1 MKPCNTCTKRNLVCD
16 YLSGHGH
23 GGQGEIVVSGSSP
36 NKRRK
41 STPDTMGSDEGSAPK
56 RMRFTGG
63 DVRTGPPSQQ
73 QQQQQ
78 PGADTTEP
86 SRLLGLPTPIPG
98 PPAPGQPEADG
109 DAEPEQ
115 EVQSRQSTVSGAD
128 EVAEVYTETRM
139 LQDPTGRL
147 LYLGDSATLSYLQFI
162 RMIVESVDGPSQF
175 TMDPSRHRL
184 MELTTSLPPDTRTS
198 LLLPDRRTADVLI
211 RSYLT
216 NTNGLI
222 EVFDRKAF
230 NQRLEV
236 CYQDPLAAE
245 PTFLCLLYLVFAI
258 GLVLATPAPGS
269 HDDGVIKNLQTTTAD
284 RAEMFFMNAK
294 CLCDPTSGFEDAD
307 FWSVQALLLMS
318 LFKLARTKRNAAYA
332 YHGMAVRSG
341 FALGLHR
348 QETMVIFPVPDRIV
362 RRNVWRSL
370 YVLDRFLAAALG
382 RPTSISE
389 EDCSAE
395 ALVTPERYL
404 GQEKYLADTNTDP
417 SSSSGLNA
425 AVRSCQVIGIIL
437 KKIYAQR
444 KTSTK
449 LAQEISEQCKGG
461 PQKYHAGLHWRQA
474 MNTGIDP
481 AHGMAVIHVNLLY
494 CHAVIL
500 LTRPFFLFLMNR
512 MQQERLGVPRAAIRP
527 GSKMEKFSE
536 ACVNAAYHTV
546 ALVQM
551 GHEGNYLPQ
560 RDPFVIH
567 FLFAAALVVQSNEFA
582 SLHKNPSYAETY
594 QQALSIMT
602 YCAKTD
608 PQASRL
614 VYIMTTFHNVI
625 VSRAPASSSLRDPS
639 SIPNTPSGGTLVSTP
654 DPMANFFLS
663 HSTPT
668 ATTTTTTTTTA
679 VHQQQAPTSAPAA
692 PASSSSSSTF
702 DPALTATMPPQH
714 QHQHHHQHPPPPPP
728 PPPHHQQHH
737 QPQGLHRRDS
747 ANTNP
752 ATCGPS
758 PSPGMMPT
766 ALTPTTSSTGG
777 DPLMDAEWFHFD
789 TLWENWAATPQ
800 PQQQQ
805 QQGQGQGPP
814 PGGGG
819 GAQAQQQQQQLADP
833 ALFGDPAALG
843 GFDVSGPGGGG
854 GGGGGGSGPG
864 SAFATPPLP
873 GASQGSA
880 GMNVPLY
887 PMIRFAE

>member
-1 MKPCNTCTKRNLVCD
+1 MTRPKVPDDKRIRTAQACESCKRRKQKRNLVCD
-16 YLSGHGH
+16 YLSGHGHGHSTPHH

-56 RMRFTGG
+56 RPRFGGG
-63 DVRTGPPSQQ
+63 DVRTGPSSQQ
-73 QQQQQ
+73 
-78 PGADTTEP
+78 AVDATEP
-86 SRLLGLPTPIPG
+86 SRLLGLPTPIPA
-98 PPAPGQPEADG
+98 PPLSGQPGREGEAET
-109 DAEPEQ
+109 EPEP

-128 EVAEVYTETRM
+128 EIAEVYTETRM

-184 MELTTSLPPDTRTS
+184 MELTTSLPPDYRTS

-216 NTNGLI
+216 NQTNGLI
-222 EVFDRKAF
+222 EVFDRKIF

-236 CYQDPLAAE
+236 CYQNPLAAE

-269 HDDGVIKNLQTTTAD
+269 HDDSVIKNLQTTTAD

-389 EDCSAE
+389 VDCSAE

-551 GHEGNYLPQ
+551 AHEGNYLPQ
-560 RDPFVIH
+560 RDPFIIH
-567 FLFAAALVVQSNEFA
+567 FLFAATLVVQSNEFA
-582 SLHKNPSYAETY
+582 SLHENPSYGETY

-625 VSRAPASSSLRDPS
+625 VSRAPATSSLRDPS
-639 SIPNTPSGGTLVSTP
+639 SIPNTPSGGAASGGTLVSTP

-668 ATTTTTTTTTA
+668 TAATQ
-679 VHQQQAPTSAPAA
+679 HHAPTSAPA
-692 PASSSSSSTF
+692 PASSSSSTF
-702 DPALTATMPPQH
+702 DPALSM
-714 QHQHHHQHPPPPPP
+714 
-728 PPPHHQQHH
+728 PPHHHH
-737 QPQGLHRRDS
+737 QPQAPQPPGLHRRDS
-747 ANTNP
+747 ANTNNP
-752 ATCGPS
+752 PTCGPS
-758 PSPGMMPT
+758 PSPGMMPN

-777 DPLMDAEWFHFD
+777 DPLIDAEWFHFD
-789 TLWENWAATPQ
+789 SLWENWAATPQ
-800 PQQQQ
+800 PPPAQPQPPSSAGAPSQQH
-805 QQGQGQGPP
+805 
-814 PGGGG
+814 
-819 GAQAQQQQQQLADP
+819 QQQQQQLADP
-833 ALFGDPAALG
+833 ALFGDPAMG
-843 GFDVSGPGGGG
+843 GFDVSGPSGGGG
-854 GGGGGGSGPG
+854 GPG
-864 SAFATPPLP
+864 SAFATTPLP
-873 GASQGSA
+873 GTQQGSG

>member
-1 MKPCNTCTKRNLVCD
+1 MTRPKVPDDKRIRTAQACESCKRRKQKCNGLKPCNTCTKRNLVCD
-16 YLSGHGH
+16 YLPGHGH
-23 GGQGEIVVSGSSP
+23 GHSTPHHGGQSEIVVSGSSP

-41 STPDTMGSDEGSAPK
+41 STPDTMESDEAAAPK
-56 RMRFTGG
+56 RARFGGG
-63 DVRTGPPSQQ
+63 DVQTAPSKQ
-73 QQQQQ
+73 
-78 PGADTTEP
+78 AVETTEP
-86 SRLLGLPTPIPG
+86 SRLLGLPTPV
-98 PPAPGQPEADG
+98 PAPAIPGQPHREG
-109 DAEPEQ
+109 EPEPEAEPETT
-115 EVQSRQSTVSGAD
+115 SRQSTVSGAD

-184 MELTTSLPPDTRTS
+184 MELTTSLPPDYRTS

-222 EVFDRKAF
+222 EVFDRKVF
-230 NQRLEV
+230 DQRLEA
-236 CYQDPLAAE
+236 CYQNPLAAE

-269 HDDGVIKNLQTTTAD
+269 HDDSIIKNLQTSTAD

-370 YVLDRFLAAALG
+370 YILDRFLAAALG

-417 SSSSGLNA
+417 SSSGGLNA

-444 KTSTK
+444 KISTR

-474 MNTGIDP
+474 MNTGINP

-512 MQQERLGVPRAAIRP
+512 MQQERLGIPRAAIRP

-546 ALVQM
+546 SLVQM
-551 GHEGNYLPQ
+551 GHEGGYLPQ
-560 RDPFVIH
+560 RDPFIIH

-582 SLHKNPSYAETY
+582 SLHKNPSYGETY
-594 QQALSIMT
+594 HQALSIMT

-625 VSRAPASSSLRDPS
+625 VSRAPATSSLRDPA
-639 SIPNTPSGGTLVSTP
+639 SIPTTPSGALVSTP

-668 ATTTTTTTTTA
+668 TA
-679 VHQQQAPTSAPAA
+679 HAAPTSAPA
-692 PASSSSSSTF
+692 SSGAF
-702 DPALTATMPPQH
+702 DPALSMPP
-714 QHQHHHQHPPPPPP
+714 HHAQQPQAPQPPPP
-728 PPPHHQQHH
+728 
-737 QPQGLHRRDS
+737 GLHRRDS

-752 ATCGPS
+752 NNNPQTCGPS
-758 PSPGMMPT
+758 PSPGMMPS
-766 ALTPTTSSTGG
+766 ALTPTTSSAGG
-777 DPLMDAEWFHFD
+777 DPLLNDAEWFHFD

-800 PQQQQ
+800 PQGP
-805 QQGQGQGPP
+805 QGQTTASSGA
-814 PGGGG
+814 PGHH
-819 GAQAQQQQQQLADP
+819 QQQQQQQLADP
-833 ALFGDPAALG
+833 ALFGDAALG
-843 GFDVSGPGGGG
+843 GFDVSGAGGGG
-854 GGGGGGSGPG
+854 AP
-864 SAFATPPLP
+864 AFATPPLP
-873 GASQGSA
+873 GAQGSGGA
-880 GMNVPLY
+880 HGGGIGNVPLY

>member
-1 MKPCNTCTKRNLVCD
+1 MTRPKVPDDKRIRTAQACESCKRRKQKRNLVCD

-23 GGQGEIVVSGSSP
+23 GHSQSTTPNHGGHGEIVVSGSSP

-56 RMRFTGG
+56 RARFGG
-63 DVRTGPPSQQ
+63 ADLQTGPHSQQ
-73 QQQQQ
+73 QQQ
-78 PGADTTEP
+78 PAGSTEP
-86 SRLLGLPTPIPG
+86 SRILGLPTPIPA
-98 PPAPGQPEADG
+98 PPMPGLPGREADG
-109 DAEPEQ
+109 DAEPDQ
-115 EVQSRQSTVSGAD
+115 ELQSRQSTVSGAD

-216 NTNGLI
+216 NVSLIYSAPTTGVLSRREADVQQTNGLI
-222 EVFDRKAF
+222 EVFDRKIF

-269 HDDGVIKNLQTTTAD
+269 QDDSVIKNLSNTAD

-389 EDCSAE
+389 EDCSSE

-437 KKIYAQR
+437 RKIYAQR
-444 KTSTK
+444 KISTK

-481 AHGMAVIHVNLLY
+481 AHGMAILHVNLLY

-567 FLFAAALVVQSNEFA
+567 FLFAASLVVQSNEFA
-582 SLHKNPSYAETY
+582 SLHKNPSYSETY

-625 VSRAPASSSLRDPS
+625 VSRAPAASSLRDPS
-639 SIPNTPSGGTLVSTP
+639 SVPNTPSGAGVGGTLVSTP

-668 ATTTTTTTTTA
+668 
-679 VHQQQAPTSAPAA
+679 
-692 PASSSSSSTF
+692 
-702 DPALTATMPPQH
+702 
-714 QHQHHHQHPPPPPP
+714 
-728 PPPHHQQHH
+728 
-737 QPQGLHRRDS
+737 
-747 ANTNP
+747 
-752 ATCGPS
+752 
-758 PSPGMMPT
+758 
-766 ALTPTTSSTGG
+766 
-777 DPLMDAEWFHFD
+777 
-789 TLWENWAATPQ
+789 
-800 PQQQQ
+800 
-805 QQGQGQGPP
+805 
-814 PGGGG
+814 
-819 GAQAQQQQQQLADP
+819 
-833 ALFGDPAALG
+833 
-843 GFDVSGPGGGG
+843 
-854 GGGGGGSGPG
+854 
-864 SAFATPPLP
+864 
-873 GASQGSA
+873 
-880 GMNVPLY
+880 
-887 PMIRFAE
+887 